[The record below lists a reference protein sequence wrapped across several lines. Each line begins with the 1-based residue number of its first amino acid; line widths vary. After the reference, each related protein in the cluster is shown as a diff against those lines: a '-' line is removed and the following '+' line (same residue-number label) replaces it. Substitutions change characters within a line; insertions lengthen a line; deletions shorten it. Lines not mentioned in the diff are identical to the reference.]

1 MCGHLLRK
9 IPICGLFPG
18 VTCGPQ
24 HLRTRT
30 ATTLADKNRGQELM
44 THPVKGIK
52 AEILCNSPLNSSP
65 ASLVLSLLSQLLA
78 LNFKLR
84 QETMGAAVVLL
95 LVVAIAAGAAYHLG
109 YLDVYVEQA
118 KQKINEAQQKQQ

>member
-1 MCGHLLRK
+1 MDR
-9 IPICGLFPG
+9 
-18 VTCGPQ
+18 
-24 HLRTRT
+24 
-30 ATTLADKNRGQELM
+30 
-44 THPVKGIK
+44 GIK